1 MSESL
6 QWIATEAEGPEPS
19 IEAVHAMVNCEGKEG
34 CESEV
39 GTERNGWQ
47 DLPVHTFPAAEDG
60 LETGEPE
67 TAQDRNPDIWLYRKR
82 TTALLRRYMRFSL
95 EAGRLPSVIG
105 REFFR
110 AKITSYTSTTFED
123 RVIFVHDVETCL
135 ERFDPFDQQI
145 IARIVLQEHDHERA
159 AGLLQCTRKTI
170 ERRMP
175 ELLDE
180 MSEEFLRVGLLE
192 ELPRKQR
199 AQLANAFLA

>member
-6 QWIATEAEGPEPS
+6 DLIAAQAEGTEPS
-19 IEAVHAMVNCEGKEG
+19 LEAISAMVNCEGEKG
-34 CESEV
+34 CECDGGIESK
-39 GTERNGWQ
+39 GWE
-47 DLPVHTFPAAEDG
+47 DLPSHTFPLPGDDP
-60 LETGEPE
+60 ETGELE

-135 ERFDPFDQQI
+135 ERLDPFDQQI

-170 ERRMP
+170 ERRIP

-192 ELPRKQR
+192 ELPKKQR

>member
-6 QWIATEAEGPEPS
+6 RGIAAEAEGAAPS
-19 IEAVHAMVNCEGKEG
+19 IEDVCALAACEGKEE

-39 GTERNGWQ
+39 GVESNGWQ
-47 DLPVHTFPAAEDG
+47 DLPDHTFPAAGNG
-60 LETGEPE
+60 LDAGEPE
-67 TAQDRNPDIWLYRKR
+67 NAQDRNPDIWLYRKR

-192 ELPRKQR
+192 ELPKKQR